1 MGRRGCT
8 RRPPPGSRRNRA
20 ITAFLFAL
28 LVIVGWV
35 QRGETDVVAQQPNG
49 SNGPRSVPT
58 PVRSTG
64 HMAQGPSSV
73 RWKPVLTVGVIVLV
87 LFAVGLAQ
95 TQAGW
100 SAAESLGIAAPVER
114 FTELYFAHP
123 YALGPEHHS
132 GGRSS
137 RTQTV
142 SFAIRNDEGTTR
154 RYLWIVRVG
163 GVRVD
168 SGSTRLR
175 PGGTATISREI
186 ASPCRRQGRPQRP
199 GDRFQIG
206 VALTTP
212 PQSISYLTSCNG

>member
-1 MGRRGCT
+1 MGRRGRA
-8 RRPPPGSRRNRA
+8 RRPLPGSRRNRA
-20 ITAFLFAL
+20 ITAFIFAL
-28 LVIVGWV
+28 FLILGWV
-35 QRGETDVVAQQPNG
+35 QRGEPDVVAQQPNR
-49 SNGPRSVPT
+49 SNGRPSVPE

-64 HMAQGPSSV
+64 RVAPGPSSV
-73 RWKPVLTVGVIVLV
+73 RWKAVLTVAVIVLV
-87 LFAVGLAQ
+87 LVAVGLAQ
-95 TQAGW
+95 TQAGL
-100 SAAESLGIAAPVER
+100 SAAESLGIAAPAER

-123 YALGPEHHS
+123 EALRPKHHS

-142 SFAIRNDEGTTR
+142 SFAVRNEEGVTR

-175 PGGTATISREI
+175 AGETATISRKVT
-186 ASPCRRQGRPQRP
+186 SPCRRRGRLQRP

-206 VALTTP
+206 VALATP
-212 PQSISYLTSCNG
+212 PQSISYSTSCNG